1 MYEQCTRMLPR
12 NDALW
17 TGVQNEVTLSSVQT
31 TRTVRLRSRLT
42 FRSGR
47 HFTQVTKD
55 DTTPQYPYSS
65 PTRDRPRVHMRHYH
79 SQNRTSVL
87 RHPSHKHRAKKCHW
101 RGQWRSLGST
111 LGSLWPAAIPPAKRP
126 QACAGARRLRGT
138 CSLTSS
144 SVRKRPAQSARS
156 TSSSVRKRPAREI
169 PAAQPARVASS
180 TIRSVRKRPAVVAS
194 STSSSVRKRPA
205 SEISAERPR
214 PGGELNHPQ
223 RPKTACSGR
232 ELVHEQQRPKTACI
246 RRKRNKQQ
254 RPKKACTERALNK
267 QQRPKT
273 ACT

>member
-87 RHPSHKHRAKKCHW
+87 RHPSHKHRAKNATGVVNGA
-101 RGQWRSLGST
+101 RL
-111 LGSLWPAAIPPAKRP
+111 AIPPALLEAPTRSP
-126 QACAGARRLRGT
+126 CPRARAICSAVPTPEARGQPRAHRCLRRSLRGKEPD
-138 CSLTSS
+138 LALASS
-144 SVRKRPAQSARS
+144 AAA
-156 TSSSVRKRPAREI
+156 TI
-169 PAAQPARVASS
+169 PATLSLRRAGGGMTACGRVLALGLA
-180 TIRSVRKRPAVVAS
+180 IGAGPLGAGGRSERGGMLVPAVCAAPAPAGPEVVAKGPLL
-194 STSSSVRKRPA
+194 RPPA
-205 SEISAERPR
+205 S
-214 PGGELNHPQ
+214 
-223 RPKTACSGR
+223 
-232 ELVHEQQRPKTACI
+232 
-246 RRKRNKQQ
+246 RR
-254 RPKKACTERALNK
+254 
-267 QQRPKT
+267 
-273 ACT
+273 